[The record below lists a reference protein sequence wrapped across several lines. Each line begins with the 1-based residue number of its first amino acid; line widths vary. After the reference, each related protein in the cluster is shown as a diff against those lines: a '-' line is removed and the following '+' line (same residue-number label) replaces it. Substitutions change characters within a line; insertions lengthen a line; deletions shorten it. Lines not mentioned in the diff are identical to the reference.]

1 MGVQMKRILFGDG
14 VSSRSNR
21 SKAVSQ
27 GHSGKPHTRAR
38 ELHMEN
44 LEERA
49 LLSVSPLGDCQ
60 DVAAAY
66 SDFQIVENANFIEVT
81 DLTADSLREAIQQ
94 AAQTTADDVVVVRTT
109 ADANSIA
116 LDGSALVFDVDS
128 DLYGSITLVGWGDT
142 ILTLSNTQENVALVR
157 SGEVNFGGISFLA
170 IW

>member
-1 MGVQMKRILFGDG
+1 MIWGLLVHSKERQGGISAFQCRFARLTIHTKDNTRTTDERMSVQMKRILFGDG

-21 SKAVSQ
+21 SKAVCQ

-66 SDFQIVENANFIEVT
+66 SDFQIAENAIFIEVT
-81 DLTADSLREAIQQ
+81 ELH
-94 AAQTTADDVVVVRTT
+94 
-109 ADANSIA
+109 
-116 LDGSALVFDVDS
+116 DGVLHLVFAG
-128 DLYGSITLVGWGDT
+128 GSPSCHCSIFFPPVQR
-142 ILTLSNTQENVALVR
+142 ILGGPHEK
-157 SGEVNFGGISFLA
+157 SGGSRLRQSS
-170 IW
+170 